1 MPMVQVVLILMEY
14 WKSSAYDPGC
24 TDPNGVLEIKCL

>member
-1 MPMVQVVLILMEY
+1 MPMIKVVLILMEY